1 MSNTLIYAV
10 NPIGNVISVK
20 ADTEGKLL
28 LSQDSNLNVSIAQ
41 LFNLE
46 TTQQQ
51 IRTELIN
58 INNKTIH
65 ADRLTDNDY
74 FSGTLTVGDTTNVI
88 DLGTRTNIQ
97 FGGKSTTS
105 NFSFVIEYSS
115 DNINFTTDGFEPQL
129 TLVGTEYRFNLTRT
143 NVCMRYVRLLCRNTG
158 ENVVI
163 QVSAIQ

>member
-10 NPIGNVISVK
+10 NPIGNVVSVK
-20 ADTEGKLL
+20 SDTQGKLL
-28 LSQDSNLNVSIAQ
+28 LSQDSSFNVSITEP
-41 LFNLE
+41 FNLE
-46 TTQQQ
+46 LTQQL
-51 IRTELIN
+51 IKTELIS
-58 INNKTIH
+58 INNKTIQV
-65 ADRLTDNDY
+65 DRLTDNDY
-74 FSGTLTVGDTTNVI
+74 FSGTLTVGDTTDVI
-88 DLGTRTNIQ
+88 DLGIRTNIQ

-115 DNINFTTDGFEPQL
+115 DDVNFTTDGFEPQL
-129 TLVGTEYRFNLTRT
+129 TLVGTEYKFNLTRT

>member
-28 LSQDSNLNVSIAQ
+28 LSQDSNL
-41 LFNLE
+41 NLE

-129 TLVGTEYRFNLTRT
+129 TLVGTEYIFNLTRT
-143 NVCMRYVRLLCRNTG
+143 NVCMRFVRLLCRNTG

>member
-28 LSQDSNLNVSIAQ
+28 LSQDSNL
-41 LFNLE
+41 NLE

-129 TLVGTEYRFNLTRT
+129 TLVGTEYIFNLTRS
-143 NVCMRYVRLLCRNTG
+143 NICMRFVRLLCRNTG

>member
-1 MSNTLIYAV
+1 MSNTLIYGL
-10 NPIGNVISVK
+10 NPDLEVISIK
-20 ADTEGKLL
+20 TDLQGKLL
-28 LSQDSNLNVSIAQ
+28 LSDTSNLNVSVSQ

-51 IRTELIN
+51 IKTELTN

-65 ADRLTDNDY
+65 SHRLTDTDY
-74 FSGTLTVGDTTNVI
+74 FSGTLNANDNTNVI

-115 DNINFTTDGFEPQL
+115 DNINFSSDGFQPEL

-143 NVCMRYVRLLCRNTG
+143 NVCMRFVRLLCINTG

>member
-28 LSQDSNLNVSIAQ
+28 LSQ
-41 LFNLE
+41 
-46 TTQQQ
+46 T
-51 IRTELIN
+51 
-58 INNKTIH
+58 
-65 ADRLTDNDY
+65 DRLTDNDY

-105 NFSFVIEYSS
+105 DFSFIIEYSS

-129 TLVGTEYRFNLTRT
+129 TLVGTEYIFNLTRT
-143 NVCMRYVRLLCRNTG
+143 NVCMRFVRLLCRNTG
-158 ENVVI
+158 ENVII